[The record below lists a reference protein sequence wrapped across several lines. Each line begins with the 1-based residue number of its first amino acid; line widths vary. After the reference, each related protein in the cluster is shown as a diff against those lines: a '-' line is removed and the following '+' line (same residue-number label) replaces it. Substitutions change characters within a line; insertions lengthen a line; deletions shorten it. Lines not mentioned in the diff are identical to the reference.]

1 MKFEPCVFAIIA
13 LPMLTGAGY
22 LIGVADG
29 KRQQAL
35 KTDEA
40 VVVCSQSDDYYLS
53 KPEGN
58 P

>member
-22 LIGVADG
+22 LLGVSEG
-29 KRQQAL
+29 KRQQAP
-35 KTDEA
+35 KIDEA
-40 VVVCSQSDDYYLS
+40 VAACSQSDDYYLS